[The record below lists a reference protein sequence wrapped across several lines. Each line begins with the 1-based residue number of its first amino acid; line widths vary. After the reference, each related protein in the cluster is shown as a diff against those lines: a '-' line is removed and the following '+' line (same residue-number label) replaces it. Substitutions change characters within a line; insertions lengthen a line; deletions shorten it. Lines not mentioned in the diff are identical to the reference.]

1 MSLLSAHLE
10 QISISCQGIDS
21 LPFPP
26 PKIFTNALLS
36 NPDITSLIRD
46 TEAHERALFSVPPPP
61 PRQTTLTAEQQ
72 QQQKPSNR
80 RQTVFN
86 VTGGEIRTG
95 GVGSASTARRNTAVA
110 AVLGG
115 DLHAQIMRGTRARPG
130 QQPGSGDIDMEVL
143 LRGVEKLCAVYPLP
157 GALERVPV
165 IRQKWQAQSNTL
177 AYYEAKIAEQQE
189 MLDRIAQERMMN
201 DGDGDVEM
209 EDVEEVGMTEEDLR
223 REEEEVRELDKRK
236 RDLQHHHHHH

>member
-1 MSLLSAHLE
+1 M
-10 QISISCQGIDS
+10 
-21 LPFPP
+21 
-26 PKIFTNALLS
+26 
-36 NPDITSLIRD
+36 
-46 TEAHERALFSVPPPP
+46 
-61 PRQTTLTAEQQ
+61 
-72 QQQKPSNR
+72 
-80 RQTVFN
+80 
-86 VTGGEIRTG
+86 
-95 GVGSASTARRNTAVA
+95 
-110 AVLGG
+110 
-115 DLHAQIMRGTRARPG
+115 
-130 QQPGSGDIDMEVL
+130 
-143 LRGVEKLCAVYPLP
+143 CAVYPLP

-236 RDLQHHHHHH
+236 RDLQARLRALDADLGGLLNV